1 MQLVRVGETGGKLEP
16 MLLKLADFYALDAEV
31 TLQRLVALVE
41 PALIIT
47 VSLFAA
53 VVIISLLS
61 AVLGINAIV
70 V

>member
-1 MQLVRVGETGGKLEP
+1 

-31 TLQRLVALVE
+31 TLKRLVALVE

-53 VVIISLLS
+53 VVVISLLS